1 MTHHL
6 RLVAVVAVLT
16 TLALCVPVQAQDPET
31 DSLRARAEAGDV
43 EAQFGLGRTYEY
55 GFINVPEDADVLD
68 AEAARWFRLAA
79 EQGHADAQNYLGDRY
94 WTGEG
99 VPQDYA
105 EAVHWYRLAAYQGVA
120 EAQYF
125 LGVL

>member
-6 RLVAVVAVLT
+6 RFVAVVAVLT
-16 TLALCVPVQAQDPET
+16 ALAQCAPVQAQTSWVDEQ
-31 DSLRARAEAGDV
+31 RVRAEAGDAQ
-43 EAQFGLGRTYEY
+43 AQFGLGRTYEY

-68 AEAARWFRLAA
+68 AEAARWLRLAA